1 MRVLIGFVAAGIVA
15 SIAVVIVTLAGL
27 YDVAATKPHFRF
39 VYWALE
45 LGMRRSVQVHAAAIK
60 VPPLGDEAQV
70 IRGFRHFQT
79 GCLVCHSARN
89 LPVHPTVW
97 RMQPE
102 APDLAEKVSDWSANE
117 LFWIVKHGI
126 KMTGMPAWE
135 AQERDDEVWDLV
147 AFLQELPRMTP
158 ERLRQMMREDESE
171 AAVRASDGQ
180 LIAMAGPPQ
189 KAEAACV
196 RCHGFDG
203 AGDPS
208 GAFPRI
214 GGQDA
219 SYLHEQLKRYAKGVR
234 PSGVMAPVARALSDE
249 EMRLVAEHYASMQAS
264 ASSARPA
271 SGDPARLQ
279 TGAALAAA
287 GAPERGI
294 EACANCHGRAGSGT
308 AAAPALAG
316 QYAGYLSQQLTLWK
330 TGRRRDSDDVMGRI
344 AKRMSEAE
352 IAAVAD
358 YFATLPAGD
367 ALARE

>member
-1 MRVLIGFVAAGIVA
+1 MRVLIGFVAAGVVA
-15 SIAVVIVTLAGL
+15 AIAVVIVTLAGL
-27 YDVAATKPHFRF
+27 YDVAATKPHFRI

-45 LGMRRSVQVHAAAIK
+45 IGMRRSVQVHAAAIK

-102 APDLAEKVSDWSANE
+102 APDLTEKVSDWSANE

-147 AFLQELPRMTP
+147 AFLQVLPGLTA
-158 ERLRQMMREDESE
+158 ERLRYMTRQDESD
-171 AAVRASDGQ
+171 AAVRASEGQ

-189 KAEAACV
+189 QAEAACV

-203 AGDPS
+203 AGHPS
-208 GAFPRI
+208 GAFPRLN
-214 GGQDA
+214 GQDA
-219 SYLHEQLKRYAKGVR
+219 DYLHAQLKRYAKGER
-234 PSGVMAPVARALSDE
+234 PSGVMAPVARALGDE
-249 EMRLVAEHYASMQAS
+249 EMRLVANHYASMPAN
-264 ASSARPA
+264 APARAA
-271 SGDPARLQ
+271 SGDLSRLQ

-287 GAPERGI
+287 GAPARGI
-294 EACANCHGRAGSGT
+294 EACRSCHGRTGT
-308 AAAPALAG
+308 GTQVAPALAG
-316 QYAGYLSQQLTLWK
+316 QYVGYLAQQLTLWK
-330 TGRRRDSDDVMGRI
+330 TGARRDSDDVMGRI
-344 AKRMSEAE
+344 ARRLSDAE
-352 IAAVAD
+352 IAAVAS
-358 YFATLPAGD
+358 YFAALPARD
-367 ALARE
+367 AVARE